1 MEADVAVRSEDVI
14 PVRSRVSW
22 GAIVAGSVLA
32 LSLYFM
38 LALLGGATGMSISDK
53 VSASNLGT
61 GAAIYAIIVTVVCLF
76 LGGYIASQLTTG
88 ENKIEGSLYGV
99 FVWATV
105 FAALL
110 WLMAAGVKVGFNAM
124 IGVATAGTVATTNTA
139 QADWEAIA
147 RQNGVPQDKIE
158 EWKAKSKD
166 AGNTAKA
173 AVENPMNQQAAADAA
188 TRATWYTFFGAW
200 LSMMAAAAGGYV
212 GSGPTIKMLSVSVD
226 RVRPDSRRVGA
237 TV

>member
-1 MEADVAVRSEDVI
+1 MRSEDVI

-22 GAIVAGSVLA
+22 GAIIAGSVLA

-38 LALLGGATGMSISDK
+38 LALLGGAAGMSISDK
-53 VSASNLGT
+53 VTASNLGT

-76 LGGYIASQLTTG
+76 VGGYIASQLTTG

-110 WLMAAGVKVGFNAM
+110 WLMASGVKVGFNAM
-124 IGVATAGTVATTNTA
+124 IGVATAGAVATDNTR
-139 QADWEAIA
+139 QGDWEAAA
-147 RQNGVPQDKIE
+147 RQNGVPQDQIE
-158 EWKAKSKD
+158 AWKAKARD
-166 AGNTAKA
+166 AGASARATA
-173 AVENPMNQQAAADAA
+173 ENPENQKAAADAA
-188 TRATWYTFFGAW
+188 TRVTWYAFFGAW

-226 RVRPDSRRVGA
+226 RVRPDSRPVGA
-237 TV
+237 AR